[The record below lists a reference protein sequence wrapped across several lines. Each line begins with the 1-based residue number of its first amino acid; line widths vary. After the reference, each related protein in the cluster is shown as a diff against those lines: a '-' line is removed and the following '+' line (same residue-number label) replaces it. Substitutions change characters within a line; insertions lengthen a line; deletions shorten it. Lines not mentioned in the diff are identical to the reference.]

1 MINENNLSY
10 LIDYENKILNIIE
23 NKEAELNEKNTIIR
37 IYIENKKNHSSL
49 IKQLHDKEIIYS
61 QWSQLN
67 EVIGQAD
74 GKKFKKIAQEYTLD
88 MLLMYANI
96 QIANIAPRY
105 GLKRIENTLALQVVD
120 KDMCDQLRSVH
131 SLSGGET
138 FLVSLALALALSSIS
153 SRNIKIESLFIDE
166 GFGTLDAKTLHTVM
180 DALEE
185 LYLQG
190 RKVGIITHVKEL
202 TENIPVRVLV
212 DKQRNGA
219 SYIKIE
225 G

>member
-10 LIDYENKILNIIE
+10 LIDFENKILNIIE

-61 QWSQLN
+61 RWSQLN

-190 RKVGIITHVKEL
+190 RKEIGRAHV
-202 TENIPVRVLV
+202 
-212 DKQRNGA
+212 
-219 SYIKIE
+219 
-225 G
+225 